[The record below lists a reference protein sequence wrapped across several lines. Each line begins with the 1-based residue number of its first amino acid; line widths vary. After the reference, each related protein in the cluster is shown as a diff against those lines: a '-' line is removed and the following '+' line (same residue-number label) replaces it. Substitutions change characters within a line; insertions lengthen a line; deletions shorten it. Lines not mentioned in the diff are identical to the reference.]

1 MAGLGGQILGHFWTP
16 EGDERKRLILAK
28 IGSISTC
35 AQNGTKHIQCKF
47 IFQRLFLAAFCAL
60 YLTPTR
66 GPAGVGWVIDR
77 ASCTTY
83 TVSLVGSFVTR
94 LLPKFTKK
102 LGVDSFF
109 NFGS

>member
-66 GPAGVGWVIDR
+66 APTHRIQ
-77 ASCTTY
+77 STYSTTVLHPSADGLFRGFSHRVVVVLSTY
-83 TVSLVGSFVTR
+83 ALVS
-94 LLPKFTKK
+94 
-102 LGVDSFF
+102 
-109 NFGS
+109 